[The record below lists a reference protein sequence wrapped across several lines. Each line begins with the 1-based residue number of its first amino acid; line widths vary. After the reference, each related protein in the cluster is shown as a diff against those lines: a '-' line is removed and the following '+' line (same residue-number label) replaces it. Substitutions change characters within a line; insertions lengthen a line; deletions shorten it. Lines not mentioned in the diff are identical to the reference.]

1 VNKTTIIIL
10 MGIALGIMTIIA
22 TKKKYEFVTTTITET
37 HTDTLYVELP
47 TDTVYMDKVKYIS
60 NPIHDT
66 VYINNEGEEITKY
79 KGEFVVDSMV
89 TVIYD
94 IDIQGLIKG
103 FNFGAIKNYPPQ
115 ERITV
120 NNTVTKTITK
130 PMEYRA
136 LWGVIGI
143 NTMGS
148 TSIGLSYQN
157 YNKAFEVN
165 YNPLDKIIGFN
176 YKLRLFKTK

>member
-1 VNKTTIIIL
+1 
-10 MGIALGIMTIIA
+10 MAIALGIMTIIA

-37 HTDTLYVELP
+37 NTDTLYVELP
-47 TDTVYMDKVKYIS
+47 SDTVYMDKVRYVS

-66 VYINNEGEEITKY
+66 VFIDNEGEEIRTY
-79 KGEFVVDSMV
+79 NGQFVVDSEV

-94 IDIQGLIKG
+94 INVQGLIKG

-120 NNTVTKTITK
+120 NNTVTKTIPK

-136 LWGVIGI
+136 LWGVIGM
-143 NTMGS
+143 NEMGS
-148 TSIGLSYQN
+148 PSIGLSWQN
-157 YNKAFEVN
+157 FNKAFEIN
-165 YNPLDKIIGFN
+165 YDPMYKIIGFN
-176 YKLRLFKTK
+176 YKLRLYKR